1 MSSENRVGNEN
12 LQKCISLL
20 RISLMVVLKGG
31 THVSVTV
38 GSRYSSAADSFIFSV
53 GSLSHLVYPGAYHA
67 E

>member
-1 MSSENRVGNEN
+1 
-12 LQKCISLL
+12 
-20 RISLMVVLKGG
+20 MVVLKGG